1 MGHSVPLRRQ
11 RHALQAVVH
20 RSTKLIQ
27 QLDVKCRDECMKTAI
42 NSAEWQPCFAPPH

>member
-1 MGHSVPLRRQ
+1 MRHCVPLRRQ

-27 QLDVKCRDECMKTAI
+27 QLDVKCRDEWMKIAI
-42 NSAEWQPCFAPPH
+42 NSAEWQPCFGSPH